1 MDISGSLYLQEGT
14 GVNLDL
20 ETGIGFA
27 MIGVKQVGLVIVL

>member
-1 MDISGSLYLQEGT
+1 MDISGSLYLQEGAC
-14 GVNLDL
+14 VNLDY